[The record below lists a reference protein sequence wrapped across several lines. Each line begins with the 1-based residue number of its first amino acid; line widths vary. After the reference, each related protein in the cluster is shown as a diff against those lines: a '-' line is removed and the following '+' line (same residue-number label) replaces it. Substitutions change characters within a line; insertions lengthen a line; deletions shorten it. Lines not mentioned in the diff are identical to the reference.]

1 MLRTLQAGR
10 AIAAI
15 CVAAFHLSIM
25 MGQVR
30 YGGEEVYREYTKL
43 GNRGVD
49 FFFVLSGFIILF
61 AHFKD
66 IDKPKA
72 WANYVYRRFVRLY
85 PIYWIYTIG
94 LVVMLLFVSGSDA
107 KMPATLGDWLTSLTL
122 IRFTDGAPPLP
133 PAWTLFHELA
143 FYAVFSILILSRR
156 VGLIALSAFVL
167 IAILNYQF
175 PAEDARNA
183 LNVYTA
189 AYNLYFVLGMGAF
202 WLYKKGG
209 NGYWEF
215 IVGLCVFVVA
225 TVTNPLPHHL
235 SPIVLASSF
244 AFILAGATKIEASG
258 KLPIP
263 YFLVIAGDASY
274 TIYLAHSNIEG
285 TLLKIAIKI
294 HLKDLIG
301 SGATF
306 MVVLVGTI
314 LLGCAAFLIIEKPLL
329 NLLRRHKR
337 EPVVSKPA
345 QEIAVAVE
353 A

>member
-15 CVAAFHLSIM
+15 CVVAFHLSIM
-25 MGQVR
+25 MGQIR
-30 YGGEEVYREYTKL
+30 YGGDEVYREYTKL

-72 WANYVYRRFVRLY
+72 WSNYVYRRFVRLY

-107 KMPATLGDWLTSLTL
+107 KMPENLGDWLTSLTL

-156 VGLIALSAFVL
+156 IGLIALSVFVL

-175 PAEDARNA
+175 PAENARNA
-183 LNVYTA
+183 FNVYTA

-209 NGYWEF
+209 NGYWEL
-215 IVGLCVFVVA
+215 IAGLCVFVFA
-225 TVTNPLPHHL
+225 TATNPLPYHL

-244 AFILAGATKIEASG
+244 ALILAGATKIEVSG
-258 KLPIP
+258 KFHIP

-285 TLLKIAIKI
+285 TLLKIATKL
-294 HLKDLIG
+294 HLKEVIGPGPTFLI
-301 SGATF
+301 
-306 MVVLVGTI
+306 VLVATI
-314 LLGCAAFLIIEKPLL
+314 VLGCGAFLVIEKPLL
-329 NLLRRHKR
+329 NVLRRHKR
-337 EPVVSKPA
+337 GSSVSKPSK
-345 QEIAVAVE
+345 EIAVAVE
-353 A
+353 V